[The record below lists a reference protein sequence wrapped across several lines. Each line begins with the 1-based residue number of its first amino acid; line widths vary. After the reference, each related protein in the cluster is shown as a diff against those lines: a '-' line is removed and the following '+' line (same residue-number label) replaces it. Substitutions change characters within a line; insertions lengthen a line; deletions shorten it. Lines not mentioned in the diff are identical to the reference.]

1 MAELL
6 REIRAKWIPESL
18 PPRDTFDGQTV
29 LVTGG
34 TGGLG
39 LATAKH
45 FVNLGAAKVIITYR
59 DKSRGEG
66 AKQEIATA
74 ARATGRGR
82 VVIET
87 MELDLSRYSSC
98 ISFVEELVRRT
109 TNGIDFV
116 VLNAGT
122 FNSSFIMSP
131 DGWEETIQVNTLS
144 TALLAILLIKWMKAG
159 RQNRQTPAS
168 LVFVSSGRHLTP
180 DISEWPEWEKRD
192 RGILLHYKKASNW
205 PSDGAV
211 DAMYATSKLLLMHV
225 FEEIC
230 KLAVDAEGEPQVIVK
245 TVCPGICNTDLSRA
259 LKARSLIA
267 RIAIPLVI
275 SVVGKSPE
283 HGARYIVAAALA
295 GRENHGKF
303 IRFYMTDE
311 EYRE

>member
-6 REIRAKWIPESL
+6 REIRAKWIPEPL
-18 PPRDTFDGQTV
+18 PPRDSFEGQTV

-45 FVNLGAAKVIITYR
+45 FANLGAAKVIITYR
-59 DKSRGEG
+59 DKSRGE
-66 AKQEIATA
+66 AARQEIEAA
-74 ARATGRGR
+74 ARATGRER

-98 ISFVEELVRRT
+98 ISFVEELLRR
-109 TNGIDFV
+109 TNGIDVV

-131 DGWEETIQVNTLS
+131 DGWEETIQANTLS

-180 DISEWPEWEKRD
+180 DISEWPEWEKREG
-192 RGILLHYKKASNW
+192 GILLHYKNASNW
-205 PSDGAV
+205 PSDSAV
-211 DAMYATSKLLLMHV
+211 DAMYATSKLLVMYV

-230 KLAVDAEGEPQVIVK
+230 KLAVDAKGE
-245 TVCPGICNTDLSRA
+245 
-259 LKARSLIA
+259 
-267 RIAIPLVI
+267 
-275 SVVGKSPE
+275 
-283 HGARYIVAAALA
+283 
-295 GRENHGKF
+295 
-303 IRFYMTDE
+303 
-311 EYRE
+311 

>member
-6 REIRAKWIPESL
+6 REIRAKWIPEPL
-18 PPRDTFDGQTV
+18 PPRDSFEGQTV

-34 TGGLG
+34 TGGVG

-45 FVNLGAAKVIITYR
+45 FANLGAAKVIITYR
-59 DKSRGEG
+59 DKSRGE
-66 AKQEIATA
+66 AARQEIEAA
-74 ARATGRGR
+74 ARATGRER

-98 ISFVEELVRRT
+98 ISFVEELLRR
-109 TNGIDFV
+109 TNGIDVV

-131 DGWEETIQVNTLS
+131 DGWYVVIACLLFQLGFHFTLPVSALYTPDGIYCLPRWNLANACHLLREETIQANTLS

-192 RGILLHYKKASNW
+192 GGILLHYKNASNW

-211 DAMYATSKLLLMHV
+211 DAMYATSKLLVMYV

-230 KLAVDAEGEPQVIVK
+230 KLAVDAKGE
-245 TVCPGICNTDLSRA
+245 
-259 LKARSLIA
+259 
-267 RIAIPLVI
+267 
-275 SVVGKSPE
+275 
-283 HGARYIVAAALA
+283 
-295 GRENHGKF
+295 
-303 IRFYMTDE
+303 
-311 EYRE
+311 